1 MTVVKW
7 LLAAALIYGCF
18 VALLYV
24 AQRGMMYFPDTT
36 RTPPAAVGLP
46 QAEEVTL
53 NAADGEKLV
62 AWHVP
67 PAEGRPIIVYF
78 QGNGG
83 GPNLRARR
91 FRNLTADG
99 FGLLALCYRGYG
111 GSTGSPTEVGLLLDG
126 AAAYEFAAA
135 RYGADRIVLWGESL
149 GSGVAVALAA
159 ERPVARVLLE
169 SPFTSTADIAKAS
182 YPFVPVRLLMK
193 DQFRSDERIGRVTVP
208 VLVMH
213 GARDNVVPIG
223 YGERLFSLIRSPKRF
238 VALPTAGHND
248 HDDNGGYGKVRPFL
262 VSGSVE

>member
-1 MTVVKW
+1 
-7 LLAAALIYGCF
+7 
-18 VALLYV
+18 
-24 AQRGMMYFPDTT
+24 
-36 RTPPAAVGLP
+36 
-46 QAEEVTL
+46 
-53 NAADGEKLV
+53 
-62 AWHVP
+62 
-67 PAEGRPIIVYF
+67 
-78 QGNGG
+78 
-83 GPNLRARR
+83 
-91 FRNLTADG
+91 
-99 FGLLALCYRGYG
+99 
-111 GSTGSPTEVGLLLDG
+111 
-126 AAAYEFAAA
+126 
-135 RYGADRIVLWGESL
+135 
-149 GSGVAVALAA
+149 
-159 ERPVARVLLE
+159 LE